1 MQKHVFDDAGVQLI
15 DGIQYQ
21 LIKSV
26 IYWENDDPEMETE
39 SKSAFDLHGNL
50 TENHLVAELVA
61 GGIEGICPIEIR
73 EERISPD
80 GSSEITQRFYLDP
93 VAAHSLYLF
102 FKRIDD
108 NNKFES

>member
-1 MQKHVFDDAGVQLI
+1 MQKHIFDNNGIQVI
-15 DGIQYQ
+15 DGIQYH
-21 LIKSV
+21 LIKSL
-26 IYWENDDPEMETE
+26 IYWENDDPEMDAKY
-39 SKSAFDLHGNL
+39 KSFDLYGNL
-50 TENHLVAELVA
+50 TENHLIAELVA